1 MNSTVLQSIVWV
13 LALGALVL
21 YWQRRK
27 KRRSD
32 Y

>member
-1 MNSTVLQSIVWV
+1 MDNMVMQSVVWI

-27 KRRSD
+27 KRRSE